1 MSVPK
6 SERGESKVEFLNQL
20 RKLEVLL
27 LRINAKAPKKFNYFM
42 NNFLIKPS
50 ADAYSCAKAGNS
62 IYVMTE
68 QDVAQRR
75 SCMLGSLTNLSKIS
89 SQIDVYYEIYKSTF
103 LTNKELE
110 ELYSTLSLCYK
121 LIKGVI
127 KTDADKGKRIIKKRI
142 EDEEK
147 MREKIKEKIN
157 K

>member
-42 NNFLIKPS
+42 NNFLIKPA
-50 ADAYSCAKAGNS
+50 ADAYSDAKAGNT

-68 QDVAQRR
+68 QDVQMRR
-75 SCMLGSLTNLSKIS
+75 KCMLSALINLSKIS
-89 SQIDVYYEIYKSTF
+89 SQVDVYYEIYKSTF
-103 LTNKELE
+103 LTNNELQE
-110 ELYSTLSLCYK
+110 IYSTLSLCYK
-121 LIKGVI
+121 LVKGVI
-127 KTDADKGKRIIKKRI
+127 KSDSEKGKRIMKKRI

-147 MREKIKEKIN
+147 MRTKVKEQLN
-157 K
+157 